1 MLALALKETESMT
14 KWITAERSGPVLW
27 VLEDLLALGT
37 KRLNS
42 LKGGVEIFYM
52 KVEVHRSPMAL
63 ELASVIGLGRR
74 LGTSRLFK

>member
-1 MLALALKETESMT
+1 MT
-14 KWITAERSGPVLW
+14 KWITAECSGPLLW
-27 VLEDLLALGT
+27 ILEDLLAPGT

-63 ELASVIGLGRR
+63 EPAPIIGLG
-74 LGTSRLFK
+74 